1 MCFSQDKT
9 ENCEQAIAVGIGL
22 ILWCLYRSPAL
33 PLGINIGINFWVA
46 LPKNQF
52 KLYIS
57 VEWYRSM
64 ADKNRGTF
72 LGGVVVGAAVGA
84 VAGLLAAPR
93 KGRDSRKI
101 LSKTVAAVPQM
112 AEDISSSIQLQ
123 VDRLGSAAGDRWH
136 DTLDRLATAIS
147 AGIVASQSV
156 RELNTANSPKS
167 TTREVDE

>member
-1 MCFSQDKT
+1 MMMTSQT
-9 ENCEQAIAVGIGL
+9 
-22 ILWCLYRSPAL
+22 
-33 PLGINIGINFWVA
+33 
-46 LPKNQF
+46 KNQS

-64 ADKNRGTF
+64 ADKNHGKF
-72 LGGVVVGAAVGA
+72 LGGIVVGAAIGA
-84 VAGLLAAPR
+84 VAGLLAAPCN
-93 KGRDSRKI
+93 GRDSRKV

-112 AEDISSSIQLQ
+112 AEDISSSLQLQ

-156 RELNTANSPKS
+156 RELNTSQLPNQSASKMD
-167 TTREVDE
+167 VKGKG